1 MKIMKKINK
10 VIAAM
15 MIMAITSVPAMA
27 NNKVDKKPG
36 KDKDKVEMRIFDKKK
51 SYNHHAYRADIKTV
65 TFKVNKKAAR
75 HKNVEAM
82 AMAVR
87 GVKDASYNRRN
98 GKITVKYDANKTSV
112 RSIKHAVN

>member
-15 MIMAITSVPAMA
+15 MIMAITSVPALA

-36 KDKDKVEMRIFDKKK
+36 KDKDKVEMRILDKKK

-82 AMAVR
+82 AVR
-87 GVKDASYNRRN
+87 GVKDASDNRRS

-112 RSIKHAVN
+112 RTIKYAVN

>member
-27 NNKVDKKPG
+27 SNKVDKKP
-36 KDKDKVEMRIFDKKK
+36 DKDKMEMRLFDKKK
-51 SYNHHAYRADIKTV
+51 SFNHHAYRADIKTV

-87 GVKDASYNRRN
+87 GVKDANYNRRS

>member
-1 MKIMKKINK
+1 
-10 VIAAM
+10 M
-15 MIMAITSVPAMA
+15 MFMAITSVPAMA

-36 KDKDKVEMRIFDKKK
+36 KDKDKEEMRLFDKKSVK
-51 SYNHHAYRADIKTV
+51 PYAYHADIKTV

-82 AMAVR
+82 AMAVH
-87 GVKDASYNRRN
+87 GVKDASYNRKN
-98 GKITVKYDANKTSV
+98 GKITVKYDANKTTV

>member
-1 MKIMKKINK
+1 MKKINK

-65 TFKVNKKAAR
+65 TFKVNNKAAR

-87 GVKDASYNRRN
+87 ACCELTIKQTEARPRAKLTLYKEKTGGVFH
-98 GKITVKYDANKTSV
+98 
-112 RSIKHAVN
+112 RSFTFA

>member
-15 MIMAITSVPAMA
+15 MIMAITSVTAMA

-36 KDKDKVEMRIFDKKK
+36 KEKDKVEMRIFDKKK
-51 SYNHHAYRADIKTV
+51 SAKPYAYRADIKTV

-87 GVKDASYNRRN
+87 GVKDARYNRRS

-112 RSIKHAVN
+112 RTIKHAVN

>member
-1 MKIMKKINK
+1 MKKINK

-36 KDKDKVEMRIFDKKK
+36 KDKVEMRFFDKKK
-51 SYNHHAYRADIKTV
+51 SAKHYAYRADIKTV
-65 TFKVNKKAAR
+65 TFKVNKKAAH

-87 GVKDASYNRRN
+87 GVKDANYNRRS

>member
-1 MKIMKKINK
+1 MKKFNK

-36 KDKDKVEMRIFDKKK
+36 KDKDKVEMRFFDKKSAK
-51 SYNHHAYRADIKTV
+51 PYAYRADIKTV
-65 TFKVNKKAAR
+65 IFKVNKKAAR

-87 GVKDASYNRRN
+87 GVTDANYNRRS
-98 GKITVKYDANKTSV
+98 GKITVKYDANKTTV

>member
-1 MKIMKKINK
+1 MRKKFKPDHTAYTPEQKKKYNSMLKIMK
-10 VIAAM
+10 
-15 MIMAITSVPAMA
+15 AIKA
-27 NNKVDKKPG
+27 G
-36 KDKDKVEMRIFDKKK
+36 
-51 SYNHHAYRADIKTV
+51 
-65 TFKVNKKAAR
+65 KVNKKAAH

-87 GVKDASYNRRN
+87 GVKDANYNRRS

>member
-1 MKIMKKINK
+1 MKKINK

-36 KDKDKVEMRIFDKKK
+36 KDKVEMRFFDKKK
-51 SYNHHAYRADIKTV
+51 SAKPYAYRADIKTV

-87 GVKDASYNRRN
+87 GVKDANYNCRS

>member
-1 MKIMKKINK
+1 
-10 VIAAM
+10 
-15 MIMAITSVPAMA
+15 MAILAGDIKKGVCLRLDDG
-27 NNKVDKKPG
+27 KIWVVIDFLHKKPG
-36 KDKDKVEMRIFDKKK
+36 KGKDKVEMRLFDKKK
-51 SYNHHAYRADIKTV
+51 SCNHYAYRADIKTV

-87 GVKDASYNRRN
+87 GVKDANYNRRS

>member
-1 MKIMKKINK
+1 MKKINK

-36 KDKDKVEMRIFDKKK
+36 MGKDKVEVRLSDKKVGYK
-51 SYNHHAYRADIKTV
+51 PYAYQADIKTV

-75 HKNVEAM
+75 HENVEAM

-87 GVKDASYNRRN
+87 GVKYANYNRRS